1 MGTIETILKSF
12 CADDLLK
19 PVATKQKTIDLVKE
33 MIEAIKKGG
42 FRLTRFLSSDED
54 IVKCAP
60 KSELNKL
67 GQDTLFLENA
77 NEITLGAHWNL

>member
-1 MGTIETILKSF
+1 MGTNETILKSF

-33 MIEAIKKGG
+33 LIEAIKKGG
-42 FRLTRFLSSDED
+42 FRLTKFLSNDGD
-54 IVKCAP
+54 IVKCVP
-60 KSELNKL
+60 KSAINKL
-67 GQDTLFLENA
+67 VQDTLFLENT

>member
-1 MGTIETILKSF
+1 MGTNETILKSF

-33 MIEAIKKGG
+33 LIEAIKKGG

-54 IVKCAP
+54 IVKCVP
-60 KSELNKL
+60 KSAINKL
-67 GQDTLFLENA
+67 VQDTLFLENT